1 MNAHD
6 IILKLRELFAKENYI
21 ERFDISKE
29 LFYSKMLEGSPLKPH
44 VLKMIGFISQ
54 LEQLGW
60 TMDHDLS
67 IDLILHSRRVIHSL
81 C

>member
-44 VLKMIGFISQ
+44 VLKMIGFI
-54 LEQLGW
+54 
-60 TMDHDLS
+60 T
-67 IDLILHSRRVIHSL
+67 
-81 C
+81 